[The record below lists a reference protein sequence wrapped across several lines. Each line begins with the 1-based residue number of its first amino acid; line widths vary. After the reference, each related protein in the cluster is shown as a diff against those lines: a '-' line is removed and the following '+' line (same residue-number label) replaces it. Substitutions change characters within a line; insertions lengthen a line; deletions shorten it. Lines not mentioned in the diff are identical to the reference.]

1 MAYGGDY
8 IRIIIIN
15 DIIGGVSCLP
25 GEYHSFEVRMC
36 SKGSNISDSLEDEIA
51 ESKYIYPMLLD
62 MVNVDRCI
70 NLIELL
76 ILIELEID

>member
-1 MAYGGDY
+1 MSAWW
-8 IRIIIIN
+8 I
-15 DIIGGVSCLP
+15 
-25 GEYHSFEVRMC
+25 SFFW
-36 SKGSNISDSLEDEIA
+36 GSDVLYRFYISDSLEDEIA

>member
-1 MAYGGDY
+1 VLYRFY
-8 IRIIIIN
+8 
-15 DIIGGVSCLP
+15 
-25 GEYHSFEVRMC
+25 
-36 SKGSNISDSLEDEIA
+36 ISDSLEDEIA